1 MFGADSEDPNDSIS
15 TNCFRT
21 SQADLVSSFSTPTKF
36 SNSTRTS
43 FRPPSNST
51 TISASLKNQLHMA
64 ISSRPIQFNILF
76 LGHPSCGKD
85 TFINSMIGQNIFTDA
100 DKIESHQKDPI
111 PITKKLILNE
121 DGVKLDV
128 SLTKIPNIGWN
139 CNNKHQISFCRKF
152 VLSKLKNHL
161 NFEFSA
167 EGNYILKDRRFHLV
181 LYFVSP
187 NHRGLSEL
195 DLEILKGI
203 SLANKYV
210 IVGKADSLLPNE
222 FSSLKKIISAQLDEN
237 SIPTYNFRLGA
248 NIQCPAIIFSSMQMV
263 ENSINGETYGRPYE
277 WGTACMSNSLY
288 NDFSAVSSAIFSEL
302 TNLINITDTKY
313 YEYFRKEKLSN
324 IVKLINSDPIKDDK
338 ISHTQS
344 IFSLVKFV
352 EEIKILNDR
361 PKLNDLNPNTV

>member
-1 MFGADSEDPNDSIS
+1 MRLHDFKLNYAVFESIGVWKLS
-15 TNCFRT
+15 LTFLNNNTQWFKFEIRLFY
-21 SQADLVSSFSTPTKF
+21 AWFFYNLSFTAK
-36 SNSTRTS
+36 
-43 FRPPSNST
+43 
-51 TISASLKNQLHMA
+51 
-64 ISSRPIQFNILF
+64 
-76 LGHPSCGKD
+76 
-85 TFINSMIGQNIFTDA
+85 
-100 DKIESHQKDPI
+100 

-277 WGTACMSNSLY
+277 WGTACSNFNENRRLKIKMYIIFYETSL
-288 NDFSAVSSAIFSEL
+288 
-302 TNLINITDTKY
+302 NL
-313 YEYFRKEKLSN
+313 
-324 IVKLINSDPIKDDK
+324 
-338 ISHTQS
+338 
-344 IFSLVKFV
+344 
-352 EEIKILNDR
+352 
-361 PKLNDLNPNTV
+361 